1 MFHVALGSNG
11 FMPVCSTCAKW
22 DLLAGR
28 CTVCGSADRLWA
40 LISSPRIPP
49 TREAEAKVTKIL
61 DTVFYSV
68 GRLVQEEED
77 EPAKGESSPSKASK
91 GEGSPKP
98 TEGEKKEKSSKAR
111 GEDRGR
117 KAVPKEEKPRSKEKE
132 EREEAEGAEKKEV
145 REKTVHVVEEK
156 KTLPKRKEEDKSKR
170 SRSRTPKHQKEKEKR
185 KDKKKDSKSRSVS
198 GSVVRKK
205 KREDYISQR
214 PVCEE
219 TPGSAR
225 PSSGIQR
232 ETYLRPRPSRRE
244 PRSPRTPDHPPP
256 RVPPV
261 QPGGGPG
268 APQGSGWRGSIPYS
282 HHPRWTES
290 TNKGITKRAK
300 QELHERK
307 QYRGRW

>member
-1 MFHVALGSNG
+1 
-11 FMPVCSTCAKW
+11 MPTCSTCSKW
-22 DLLAGR
+22 NLLAGR

-40 LISSPRIPP
+40 LISSDRIPP

-61 DTVFYSV
+61 DTAFYSV
-68 GRLVQEEED
+68 GRLVQEEE
-77 EPAKGESSPSKASK
+77 EEVVKGESSPSKGSN
-91 GEGSPKP
+91 GEKSPK
-98 TEGEKKEKSSKAR
+98 A
-111 GEDRGR
+111 
-117 KAVPKEEKPRSKEKE
+117 
-132 EREEAEGAEKKEV
+132 EEAERSEKGRKIRGEEKAKKAGPEEEKKKSREKEGGAGGVNAEKKEAPAKGV
-145 REKTVHVVEEK
+145 YVVEEK
-156 KTLPKRKEEDKSKR
+156 KSLPKRKEESKSKR
-170 SRSRTPKHQKEKEKR
+170 SRSKTPRHQKEKEKR
-185 KDKKKDSKSRSVS
+185 KDRKRDSKSRSVS
-198 GSVVRKK
+198 GSAVRKK
-205 KREDYISQR
+205 KREDYISQK

-219 TPGSAR
+219 IPGSAK

-244 PRSPRTPDHPPP
+244 PRSPRTPDRPPP

-261 QPGGGPG
+261 QPGGGRG
-268 APQGSGWRGSIPYS
+268 AAQGSGWRGSIPYS